1 MIVTLLGIATV
12 IALLALGLMLL
23 LNKNAEIRTNEKVVP
38 HKLTDS
44 EEQKVINSDLAIS
57 TIPLEPQTQTQERG
71 GRIEPGMST
80 PDELN
85 AMDYPP

>member
-12 IALLALGLMLL
+12 IAFLALGLMLL

-57 TIPLEPQTQTQERG
+57 TIPLEPQSQERG